1 MTDRDP
7 RSLSGDQRGLL
18 DAFEQI
24 ALLPEPIQ
32 EHPFVDLADSALTLM
47 EERGKALRG
56 EPHITLDTVA
66 RYRAGFLKDGHEL
79 AAEGVNRIIERYFLE
94 AATIADKH
102 APLN

>member
-1 MTDRDP
+1 MTDP
-7 RSLSGDQRGLL
+7 RSLTDDQRELL
-18 DAFEQI
+18 DALERI

-32 EHPFVDLADSALTLM
+32 EHPFVDLADNALTLI

-79 AAEGVNRIIERYFLE
+79 AAEGVNRILDRYFIE
-94 AATIADKH
+94 AATIAGQS